1 MRIYTL
7 LAIVVVVLTGVPAES
22 FAGII
27 APQRQVTAV
36 KKVAGSTTVIAA
48 PRQQVRQLL
57 TKSPAYR

>member
-7 LAIVVVVLTGVPAES
+7 LAVVVVVLTGVPAES

-27 APQRQVTAV
+27 APQRQVATV
-36 KKVAGSTTVIAA
+36 KSVDRSTTVIAA
-48 PRQQVRQLL
+48 PRQHVKKLL